1 MAKGQLLEDTFEKL
15 VELGQSTAKN
25 TVKSVAS
32 TLNPFSSLTKQGG
45 GRTSEVEESRL
56 GRDKLRG
63 ESSEVKLKGK
73 NHTPVDFEKLKNKF
87 QDKEK
92 LKVEGLRNRLFQM
105 VKNQEERSL
114 IEKRQKEMEKK
125 RQEVLAEQDKKRKEE
140 EKRKQQAYSNVP
152 RGKARRSIFSQKK
165 AAEQQHAETKP
176 ATGKQ

>member
-25 TVKSVAS
+25 TVKSVVS
-32 TLNPFSSLTKQGG
+32 TLNPFSSSSKA
-45 GRTSEVEESRL
+45 EVGKSAQFEKATGKNPELS
-56 GRDKLRG
+56 KN
-63 ESSEVKLKGK
+63 K
-73 NHTPVDFEKLKNKF
+73 NHTPVDFEKLKK
-87 QDKEK
+87 
-92 LKVEGLRNRLFQM
+92 
-105 VKNQEERSL
+105 
-114 IEKRQKEMEKK
+114 EKK

-165 AAEQQHAETKP
+165 AAGQQHAETKP

>member
-25 TVKSVAS
+25 TVKSVVS
-32 TLNPFSSLTKQGG
+32 TLNPFSSSSKA
-45 GRTSEVEESRL
+45 EVGKSAQFEKATGKNPELS
-56 GRDKLRG
+56 KN
-63 ESSEVKLKGK
+63 K

-165 AAEQQHAETKP
+165 AAGQQHAETKP